1 MSDPSRTQD
10 EIRRTGRPGSR
21 GFDFD
26 ATEEGGGEDPPGA
39 QLDDDEVVEAEALAE
54 EGPAEG
60 DAGDLDADDAEVVD
74 GELVDVGAVAEEE
87 VFVDGTVG
95 RSDIAAERDEY
106 KEAFL
111 RVKADFE
118 NYKKRADRS
127 LAERVDRA
135 TGQLVTQL
143 LPILDAFDAAL
154 DHGAAEVDPIYKTM
168 LDTLER
174 EGLERLDPVGDA
186 FDPNLHEAVMH
197 EEGEPGEEPSV
208 VASLRIGY
216 AWKGKVIRPAMV
228 KVKG

>member
-1 MSDPSRTQD
+1 MSEPDPEQ
-10 EIRRTGRPGSR
+10 
-21 GFDFD
+21 
-26 ATEEGGGEDPPGA
+26 
-39 QLDDDEVVEAEALAE
+39 AEALTE
-54 EGPAEG
+54 EDPAEA
-60 DAGDLDADDAEVVD
+60 DVDDAEVVD
-74 GELVDVGAVAEEE
+74 GEVVDGELIDVGAVEEE
-87 VFVDGTVG
+87 EIFVDGTVG

-118 NYKKRADRS
+118 NYKKRADKN
-127 LAERVDRA
+127 LADRVERA
-135 TGQLVTQL
+135 MGQLVTQL

-174 EGLERLDPVGDA
+174 EGLERLDPVGEA
-186 FDPNLHEAVMH
+186 FDPTLHEAVMH